1 LRYKL
6 RRRRLKNPVLLMSII
21 NMVGAVSPFIY
32 FSYILPPV
40 TAGKQ
45 IPWEH
50 SVLFFLGASLILF
63 LFFSC

>member
-6 RRRRLKNPVLLMSII
+6 RRRRLKNPVLLMPII